1 MESTGSPNRIQVS
14 AAFAEHIKKA
24 NRSHWIRQREDLVD
38 VKGKGSL
45 QTYWL
50 DFKGES
56 KGASGDT
63 GSEVLSEG
71 ESGAFTDESSSAML
85 EHSEFKDQVT
95 RFIGGVG
102 DGKGH
107 LSQKIERLV
116 DWNVDILTAILKQ
129 IVAQRESNGI
139 VADSD
144 KRLTQ
149 IEKEAKNVPLDE
161 VQEIIALPDFRR
173 GRHCDPENIRI
184 DDKIVEQLHTFIV
197 RIARMYQQNRKWWPA
212 GASCNVRISLSSHCG
227 CSSISHESLSS
238 FFLKLSPQRFTTSSM
253 HHMLQC
259 L

>member
-1 MESTGSPNRIQVS
+1 MESTGAPNRIQVS

-50 DFKGES
+50 EFKGD
-56 KGASGDT
+56 KGGATGET
-63 GSEVLSEG
+63 GSEPFSEG
-71 ESGAFTDESSSAML
+71 ESRAFTDETSSAMFV
-85 EHSEFKDQVT
+85 HSEFKDQVAQL
-95 RFIGGVG
+95 IGGVD
-102 DGKGH
+102 DGKGR

-129 IVAQRESNGI
+129 IVAQRESNGV

-161 VQEIIALPDFRR
+161 VQEIITLPDFRR
-173 GRHCDPENIRI
+173 GRQCDPATIRI
-184 DDKIVEQLHTFIV
+184 DDKVVEQLHSFIV
-197 RIARMYQQNRKWWPA
+197 QIARMYQQNRK
-212 GASCNVRISLSSHCG
+212 
-227 CSSISHESLSS
+227 
-238 FFLKLSPQRFTTSSM
+238 
-253 HHMLQC
+253 
-259 L
+259 